1 MKTRRNNRRGR
12 AKKNIG
18 GGNPKQ
24 VYFMSGHGCDELD
37 EKLVPEGCVY
47 VTFKE
52 CGLFA
57 MAENDPKNPT
67 YIFFKMFSE
76 NNPLLKDPVNN
87 YAKLKE
93 IFGRTLHIHYPEAE
107 HEENRTYTDVEY
119 TTFMNW
125 NSSADFPHPR
135 ACRSGLFKLGTNLF
149 FEDGSFFKLFKQ
161 KFRSNDT
168 IELISKDEMET
179 VFTDSDPELYT
190 DTLNQLFDVSA
201 GSTLQLY
208 STVSNTFGSSKVS
221 QSNLFEARPGIYY
234 NFVCRS
240 LCETKNSPDLDHVL
254 KGMRRRQKSS
264 RWLT

>member
-1 MKTRRNNRRGR
+1 MKTRRNKRRAR
-12 AKKNIG
+12 KNMR

-37 EKLVPEGCVY
+37 EKLVPPGCVY

-76 NNPLLKDPVNN
+76 NNALLKDPVAN
-87 YAKLKE
+87 YEKLKE
-93 IFGRTLHIHYPEAE
+93 IFGRTLHIHYPEAP

-125 NSSADFPHPR
+125 NSSDDFPYPR

-149 FEDGSFFKLFKQ
+149 FNDGSFFKFFKN
-161 KFRSNDT
+161 KLYGDDT
-168 IELISKDEMET
+168 IEVINKEELEV
-179 VFTDSDPELYT
+179 VFADSDPELYT
-190 DTLNQLFDVSA
+190 DTMNELFDEKTA
-201 GSTLQLY
+201 STLQLY
-208 STVSNTFGSSKVS
+208 STVSNMFGSSKVS

-240 LCETKNSPDLDHVL
+240 LCETKNSPNLEHVL
-254 KGMRRRQKSS
+254 KGMWRRQKSS

>member
-1 MKTRRNNRRGR
+1 
-12 AKKNIG
+12 
-18 GGNPKQ
+18 
-24 VYFMSGHGCDELD
+24 MSGHGCDELE
-37 EKLVPEGCVY
+37 EKLVPDGCVY

-76 NNPLLKDPVNN
+76 NNPLLKDPVAN

-135 ACRSGLFKLGTNLF
+135 ACRSGLFKLGANLF
-149 FEDGSFFKLFKQ
+149 YEDGSFFKFFKE
-161 KFRSNDT
+161 KSRINGS
-168 IELISKDEMET
+168 ELIDKAELEM
-179 VFTDSDPELYT
+179 VFADSDPELYT
-190 DTLNQLFDVSA
+190 DAMNELYDASA
-201 GSTLQLY
+201 GMKLQFY
-208 STVSNTFGSSKVS
+208 STVSNLFGSTKVT

-240 LCETKNSPDLDHVL
+240 LCETKNSPDLEHVL

-264 RWLT
+264 RWLTP